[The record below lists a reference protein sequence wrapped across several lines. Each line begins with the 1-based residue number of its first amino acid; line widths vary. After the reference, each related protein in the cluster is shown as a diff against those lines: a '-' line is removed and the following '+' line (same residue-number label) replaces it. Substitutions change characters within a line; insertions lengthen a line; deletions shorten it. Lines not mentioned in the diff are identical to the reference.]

1 MEAIT
6 NTGLGDRS
14 ELFLGFYLRE
24 GADENLAL
32 DGRRR
37 GLEQSVW
44 LVGIFCDAIQ
54 ANRAKQ
60 ITGLRTGP
68 DHGSEKMDPLDR

>member
-6 NTGLGDRS
+6 DTGLGDQS
-14 ELFLGFYLRE
+14 ELFLGFYLCD
-24 GADENLAL
+24 GADENVAL

-37 GLEQSVW
+37 GLEQSMR
-44 LVGIFCDAIQ
+44 LVGICCDGIQ

-68 DHGSEKMDPLDR
+68 DHGSEKMDSLDR